1 MTLEGGQKIDSL
13 NLGAIEAAQI
23 GDTVWLDKN
32 GNGLQDY
39 GEANLS
45 GVDLTLLHADAMIEA
60 ARTTSDEYGYYHFR
74 NLRPGSYVLRV
85 EMDEGDTLT
94 FRFGAPLGE
103 IDSDIDPET
112 GVSDVFRLQSGET
125 RLNIDVGLTE
135 RAEK

>member
-1 MTLEGGQKIDSL
+1 M
-13 NLGAIEAAQI
+13 
-23 GDTVWLDKN
+23 
-32 GNGLQDY
+32 QDY
-39 GEANLS
+39 GEANLA
-45 GVDLTLLHADAMIEA
+45 GVDLTLLHADTMIET

-74 NLRPGSYVLRV
+74 NLRPGSYSLRV
-85 EMDEGDTLT
+85 ELEAGDTLT